1 MFAEGV
7 SPSTTCTVVVEGDG
21 SQWNK
26 TFSDTHT
33 FTELPTGTYSVRVY
47 DSVELMGQE
56 PAVEREVEVTGE
68 SSTPSD
74 SIAAAPTTGDSE

>member
-7 SPSTTCTVVVEGDG
+7 SPSTTCTVVVEGG
-21 SQWNK
+21 GRQWNK
-26 TFSDTHT
+26 TFSDTHI

-68 SSTPSD
+68 SSTPD
-74 SIAAAPTTGDSE
+74 STAATPTTGDSE